1 MSSHSMKYHN
11 IPSIDLLEAY
21 KSGRLT
27 GDELISVERAISLNP
42 MVAGVAESLEIED
55 VPVIKNISNNIHN
68 HFLTPKLKPSGFWSK
83 YGGWI
88 GLSSIVILLGIN
100 GVTELSKPE
109 ARYVNDAMLLVD
121 NEVNPNAQV
130 ELTASANNSEQS
142 QEADK
147 TQPEQSKKALLI
159 DTTESDEGS
168 DTVEE
173 TLSEEVDVAAILAI
187 DDLGEENS
195 SEEEETFENTR
206 EFSAENQES
215 KNVML
220 AVSNVQ
226 ILSKSNPD
234 ALNTRSSGGG
244 GNPLGNQTTSTGNN
258 SFSVSDIP
266 TYPGG
271 DRALGNYFKGK
282 LRPIQI
288 PKHQDKFDRTVLI
301 ELTVNSRGR
310 LKDYNIR
317 GQLHPTHQDALVK
330 AIEELPRFNKASEKI
345 TYSLGV
351 SF

>member
-1 MSSHSMKYHN
+1 MKYHN
-11 IPSIDLLEAY
+11 IPSIDLLVAY

-42 MVAGVAESLEIED
+42 MVAGVAESLGIED
-55 VPVIKNISNNIHN
+55 VPVIKSISSNIHK
-68 HFLTPKLKPSGFWSK
+68 HFLTPKLKSTGFWSK

-88 GLSSIVILLGIN
+88 GLSSIVILLGIY
-100 GVTELSKPE
+100 GLTELNKPE
-109 ARYVNDAMLLVD
+109 ARYVNDSMLLVD
-121 NEVNPNAQV
+121 NEVDPDAQV
-130 ELTASANNSEQS
+130 KLTASANHSEQS

-147 TQPEQSKKALLI
+147 RQPEHSEKALLI
-159 DTTESDEGS
+159 DSTESGEENDA
-168 DTVEE
+168 VEE
-173 TLSEEVDVAAILAI
+173 SLSEEVDVASIADIG
-187 DDLGEENS
+187 DLDEEKS
-195 SEEEETFENTR
+195 SEEENTFDNTR
-206 EFSAENQES
+206 KFSAENQENKS
-215 KNVML
+215 VML

-234 ALNTRSSGGG
+234 ALNTRSTGGD
-244 GNPLGNQTTSTGNN
+244 GNPLGNQTTSTGN

-271 DRALGNYFKGK
+271 DRALGDYFKGK
-282 LRPIQI
+282 LRPIEI

-301 ELTVNSRGR
+301 ELTVNSRGK

-330 AIEELPRFNKASEKI
+330 AIEELPRFNKGSEKI